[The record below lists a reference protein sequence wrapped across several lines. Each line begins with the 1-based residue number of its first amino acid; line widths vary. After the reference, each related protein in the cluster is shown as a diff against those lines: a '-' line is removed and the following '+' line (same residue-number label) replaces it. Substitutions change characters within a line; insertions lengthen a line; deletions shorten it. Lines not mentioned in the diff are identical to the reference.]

1 MVSMMTI
8 KPQLP
13 DHWLEIREVCEI
25 FIKVVSNGSTMGK
38 LRMAISEKLLLA
50 REAMA
55 AIIVRTDA
63 NPKLPSSKAVRNKGI
78 LMTMFPIRSKKN
90 TKDKT
95 ERMDI
100 SKRLYNTFARR
111 IACGLAMV

>member
-1 MVSMMTI
+1 MVSRMTI

-38 LRMAISEKLLLA
+38 LSMAMSEKLLLA
-50 REAMA
+50 REAIA
-55 AIIVRTDA
+55 AIMVRMDA
-63 NPKLPSSKAVRNKGI
+63 NPKLPNSNAVRNKRI
-78 LMTMFPIRSKKN
+78 LTTIFPINSKNKPN
-90 TKDKT
+90 DKT

-100 SKRLYNTFARR
+100 SNRL
-111 IACGLAMV
+111 